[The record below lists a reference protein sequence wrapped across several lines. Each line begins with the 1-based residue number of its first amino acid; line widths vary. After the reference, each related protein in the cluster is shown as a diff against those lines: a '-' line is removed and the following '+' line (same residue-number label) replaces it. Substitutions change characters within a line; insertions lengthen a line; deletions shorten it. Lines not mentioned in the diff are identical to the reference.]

1 MQPTQ
6 TDTAIA
12 TQLAQRIV
20 AAGLGRVR
28 RVVMIGSRARGV
40 AHPTSDLDL
49 VVLVEVPRGSR
60 AWGPAENLAE
70 RDRIQQAV
78 GVPPITTD
86 LSVRTTDH
94 YHEARHVIGGVE
106 HLVDLEGVDVFS
118 QPLSDPPSI
127 RRSPTQV
134 RLQHTGTWIT
144 HAAAVLEE
152 ATSSEKADSAGTPE
166 GAARLASAAHASVM
180 RAVTA
185 LLVSHQLHSAKR
197 DGIPAMLK
205 QLAGVDPE
213 TAAELEAVL
222 RRAGPPFPT
231 ACAVLR
237 MVVLRLGSGPGMAP
251 YLNQAQV
258 WLKTA
263 EPGRVPS
270 SQRPSLARG

>member
-1 MQPTQ
+1 
-6 TDTAIA
+6 
-12 TQLAQRIV
+12 
-20 AAGLGRVR
+20 
-28 RVVMIGSRARGV
+28 MIGSRARGTP
-40 AHPTSDLDL
+40 HPTSDLDL

-60 AWGPAENLAE
+60 AWGPAENLVE

-86 LSVRTTDH
+86 LSVRTTDQ

-106 HLVDLEGVDVFS
+106 HLVDVEGIDVFS
-118 QPLSDPPSI
+118 HPLSDPPSI

-152 ATSSEKADSAGTPE
+152 ATAREQADSALAPE
-166 GAARLASAAHASVM
+166 SAARLASAAHASVM

-185 LLVSHQLHSAKR
+185 LLVSHQLPSAKR
-197 DGIPAMLK
+197 DGIPAMIK
-205 QLAGVDPE
+205 QLAAVDPE

-222 RRAGPPFPT
+222 RRAGPPFP
-231 ACAVLR
+231 AASAVLR
-237 MVVLRLGSGPGMAP
+237 MVVLRLGSVPGMAP

-263 EPGRVPS
+263 EPARVPTGR
-270 SQRPSLARG
+270 RPSSTRR

>member
-1 MQPTQ
+1 MQPTS
-6 TDTAIA
+6 THRAIA
-12 TQLAQRIV
+12 TELAQRIV

-28 RVVMIGSRARGV
+28 RVVIIGSRARGT

-60 AWGPAENLAE
+60 PWGPAENLAE
-70 RDRIQQAV
+70 RDRIQRAV

-106 HLVDLEGVDVFS
+106 HLVEVEGIDVFS
-118 QPLSDPPSI
+118 HPLSDPPSI
-127 RRSPTQV
+127 RRTPTQV
-134 RLQHTGTWIT
+134 RLQNTGTWIT

-152 ATSSEKADSAGTPE
+152 ATSREQAEPAGTPE

-205 QLAGVDPE
+205 QLAGVDTE

-222 RRAGPPFPT
+222 RRAGPPFQK
-231 ACAVLR
+231 ALAVLR
-237 MVVLRLGSGPGMAP
+237 MVVLRLGRVPGMAP
-251 YLNQAQV
+251 YLHQAQV
-258 WLKTA
+258 WMKTA
-263 EPGRVPS
+263 NAQLGDRTKGS
-270 SQRPSLARG
+270 SCWTA